1 MSEDI
6 RVGDRF
12 LVEVEVIEARSPATG
27 DTVWNCTAKGG
38 ASWNHTLL
46 TTDELLAAKR
56 LPGAIK
62 VGDKVLQRPGTK
74 SGVVEWM
81 DDIYALVRWPSCGLL
96 VVPLDTLTLADE
108 AAS

>member
-12 LVEVEVIEARSPATG
+12 LIEVEVKRIYGGGDDRRCHCLPKGAPASE
-27 DTVWNCTAKGG
+27 DNDIALSVLRN
-38 ASWNHTLL
+38 
-46 TTDELLAAKR
+46 AKR
-56 LPGAIK
+56 LPRPLR

-81 DDIYALVRWPSCGLL
+81 DDIYALVRWPACGLL

-108 AAS
+108 GAS